1 MWKGESQTSG
11 FEMTFEPHPPGD
23 FSGWAPEVFM
33 FGTTSLTDNYEEI
46 TLDNE
51 LASIQICVDGSSSY
65 NSDFEG
71 FRFTQVDG
79 YYKELSSACIEN
91 RFETFNL

>member
-1 MWKGESQTSG
+1 
-11 FEMTFEPHPPGD
+11 
-23 FSGWAPEVFM
+23 M

-51 LASIQICVDGSSSY
+51 LASIQICVDGTSSN

-79 YYKELSSACIEN
+79 YYKELSPQCPDHK
-91 RFETFNL
+91 FTTFNL